1 MRQTLDHF
9 GPMTSQCESLA
20 SESIAAES
28 CAALIGRCFPAA
40 RRAPNKGKPS
50 HRCCG
55 SHVQVAASKLP
66 AVARSSTGSLG
77 SCSGPSTPPLA
88 TWRLDSLA
96 VARRALPGPAYRA
109 PRLGPIHRPAR
120 GARFRVFDFPGRSGF
135 PVPIRGCSRR
145 NAQQADRGARGQ
157 CREHEL
163 AARWPAAKPR
173 LLHVGSGCL
182 DRGALV
188 CG

>member
-1 MRQTLDHF
+1 MRVPCLRVHSCRVVRCSSRAMFSRGQTCA
-9 GPMTSQCESLA
+9 QQRQ
-20 SESIAAES
+20 AEPS
-28 CAALIGRCFPAA
+28 VLWEPRPGC
-40 RRAPNKGKPS
+40 GK
-50 HRCCG
+50 
-55 SHVQVAASKLP
+55 QV
-66 AVARSSTGSLG
+66 TGSRQILDGLPWQLLG
-77 SCSGPSTPPLA
+77 PLA
-88 TWRLDSLA
+88 TWGLDSLA
-96 VARRALPGPAYRA
+96 VARRALLGPAYRA

-120 GARFRVFDFPGRSGF
+120 GARFRVFDFPGRSRF
-135 PVPIRGCSRR
+135 PGPIRGCSRC
-145 NAQQADRGARGQ
+145 NAQQADRVARGQ